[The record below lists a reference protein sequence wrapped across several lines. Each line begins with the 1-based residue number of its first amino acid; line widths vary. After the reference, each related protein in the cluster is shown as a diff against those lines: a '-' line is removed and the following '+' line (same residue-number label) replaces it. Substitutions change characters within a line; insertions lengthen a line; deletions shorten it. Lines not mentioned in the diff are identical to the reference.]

1 MDYKTSGMKK
11 LFVHIPKTGGTSIL
25 RKIDQSMW
33 NKTHYAGH
41 DPYFMLQKQNDL
53 RDVFSFCVVR
63 NPYTRTF
70 SYYNH
75 FKRINRYDCSFIEFL
90 EILKR
95 KIYFPGTRMMYYPQ
109 SFYIFD
115 IKGIIGVKKF
125 YFYEK
130 FFEIEEDFGIK
141 FDHLNK
147 GNYTNDDYRKSYDNL
162 KCVELVKELF
172 SVDFLNFGYNLNYE

>member
-1 MDYKTSGMKK
+1 MKK

-25 RKIDQSMW
+25 NSIDQSMW
-33 NKTHYAGH
+33 NKSHHAGH
-41 DPYFMLQKQNDL
+41 DPYFILQKQNDL

-75 FKRINRYDCSFIEFL
+75 FKRVNNYECSFIEFL
-90 EILKR
+90 KILKR
-95 KIYFPGTRMMYYPQ
+95 KKFFAKTRMMYYPQ
-109 SFYIFD
+109 SFYVFD
-115 IKGIIGVKKF
+115 LGGNIGVKKI

-130 FFEIEEDFGIK
+130 FSEIAKDLKIK
-141 FDHLNK
+141 IDHLNK
-147 GNYTNDDYRKSYDNL
+147 GNYNHIEYEKAYTNP

-172 SVDFLNFGYNLNYE
+172 SVDFLNFGYDINYE